1 MTDSDVALVT
11 GASGLL
17 GAAIC
22 RALAATGLTVLP
34 VCHRGLD
41 RAAELAEEIG
51 ALEPV
56 RADLTDPAAA
66 MDRIRERGVS
76 PGVLVCAHGRTL
88 RRSVLTPGDDDG
100 LWDVNVHSVTRLAG
114 SVGKGMLRR
123 RGGRIVLV
131 GSRAGSVGLPG
142 QAEYAA
148 TKAAL
153 SAWAASA
160 AWDFGRFGVTVNVVA
175 PGAVLPGP
183 GSGSGAAVY
192 TEEENRAV
200 ADRIA
205 LRRLAAPEE
214 IAGAVAFLAGPQSGY
229 ITGQTLL
236 VDGGARW

>member
-1 MTDSDVALVT
+1 MTDSPVALVT

-22 RALAATGLTVLP
+22 HALADAGMTVLP
-34 VCHRGLD
+34 VCHQGMD
-41 RAAELAEEIG
+41 RAAELAAKIG

-66 MDRIRERGVS
+66 MGRIRERGVV

-88 RRSVLTPGDDDG
+88 RRSVLTPGGDGG
-100 LWDVNVHSVTRLAG
+100 LWDLNVHSVTRLAG
-114 SVGKGMLRR
+114 LVGKGMLRQ

-131 GSRAGSVGLPG
+131 GSRAGSVGMPG

-175 PGAVLPGP
+175 PGAVQPGP
-183 GSGSGAAVY
+183 GSSLY
-192 TEEENRAV
+192 TEEENHAV
-200 ADRIA
+200 TERIA
-205 LRRLAAPEE
+205 LRRLATPEE
-214 IAGAVAFLAGPQSGY
+214 VADAVAFLAGPRSGY

-236 VDGGARW
+236 VDGAARW

>member
-1 MTDSDVALVT
+1 MTGPVVAVVT

-17 GAAIC
+17 GAAVC
-22 RALAATGLTVLP
+22 RALAEDGLRVLP
-34 VCHRGLD
+34 LCHRGVE
-41 RAAELAEEIG
+41 RAAELAGRIG

-56 RADLTDPAAA
+56 QADLTDPDAA
-66 MDRIRERGVS
+66 MDRIRERGVV

-88 RRSVLTPGDDDG
+88 RRSVLAPGGDEG
-100 LWDVNVHSVTRLAG
+100 LWDVNVHAVTRLAAL
-114 SVGKGMLRR
+114 VGKGMLRR

-131 GSRAGSVGLPG
+131 GSRAGSAGMPG

-160 AWDFGRFGVTVNVVA
+160 AWDFGRFGITVNVVA
-175 PGAVLPGP
+175 PGAVQPAE
-183 GSGSGAAVY
+183 GSALYSDD
-192 TEEENRAV
+192 ENRAV
-200 ADRIA
+200 TERIA
-205 LRRLAAPEE
+205 LRRLATPEE
-214 IAGAVAFLAGPQSGY
+214 VADAVTFLAGPRSGY